1 MAKLVN
7 DMSNYKVLQALY
19 EKHPEMDPQTKSQLT
34 QNIATIGLQDFKN
47 RKVQYEQNKTAI
59 LQSKQYGG
67 MARQ

>member
-7 DMSNYKVLQALY
+7 DLSNYKVLQALY

-47 RKVQYEQNKTAI
+47 RKAQYNKNKTVV
-59 LQSKQYGG
+59 LPNKQQVG